1 VFRTLEEKQLLARVN
16 ARDADAFAEVYDRYA
31 PRLFRHAYIR
41 IGRKEVAEDLTSR
54 TFLKAWE
61 YLADGKTVNYLTS
74 FLYRVLQNLII
85 DEYRVKPREILV
97 EEFPD
102 VADRHDANA
111 QMDAILELE
120 HVQGA
125 MRSLPDDM
133 RTLLVARYFDQLSI
147 AEIRSMTGKSSN
159 AIYVALHRGLR
170 ALRQAVEGVERSK

>member
-1 VFRTLEEKQLLARVN
+1 MFKTAEEKQLLARVN

-61 YLADGKTVNYLTS
+61 YVADGKVVNHLAG
-74 FLYRVLQNLII
+74 FLYRVLQNLIV

-97 EEFPD
+97 EEFPE

-111 QMDAILELE
+111 RLDAILELE
-120 HVQGA
+120 HVERA
-125 MRSLPDDM
+125 MHSLPDDM
-133 RTLLVARYFDQLSI
+133 QTLLVARYFDQLSI

-170 ALRQAVEGVERSK
+170 ALQRAVEVVK